1 MFGLLSLLYAFSFF
15 ANGIVIL
22 NQTRFLNKICLPL
35 DEEHRN
41 MLSPAKRKIVD
52 SIKTIRTVC
61 ELPLIALNI
70 FFIIYEM
77 LLG

>member
-1 MFGLLSLLYAFSFF
+1 MFGILSLIYSFSFL

-22 NQTRFLNKICLPL
+22 NQNRFLNKICLPL
-35 DEEHRN
+35 GEQHRN

-52 SIKTIRTVC
+52 LIKAVRTVC

-70 FFIIYEM
+70 FFIIYEI